1 MRLFVDSEEGR
12 NRVRV
17 LRERRIFVI
26 VILKNGSDFNR
37 ENSEGLLVN
46 IEGLCEIKGYEFG
59 MLFSCDFV

>member
-46 IEGLCEIKGYEFG
+46 IEGLREIKGYEFG